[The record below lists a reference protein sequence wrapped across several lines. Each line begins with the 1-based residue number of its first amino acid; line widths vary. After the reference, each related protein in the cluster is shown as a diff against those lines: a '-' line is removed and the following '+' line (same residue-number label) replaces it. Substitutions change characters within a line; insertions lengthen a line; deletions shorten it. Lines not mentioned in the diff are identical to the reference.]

1 MSKFTEKI
9 KAYLEEQQE
18 AREISKSWNVANAA
32 FKSKLAVYESEML
45 NHEFAIEVAQEKL
58 KSAEVNGGKPIHN
71 RDEYINQLLDAKDE
85 LTNAENRKEELLRT
99 IEFLQ
104 ETYETLK

>member
-32 FKSKLAVYESEML
+32 FKSKLAIYESEMM
-45 NHEFAIEVAQEKL
+45 NHEFEVESAQEKL
-58 KSAEVNGGKPIHN
+58 KSAEVNGGKPIRN
-71 RDEYINQLLDAKDE
+71 RDEYIDQLLNAKDALAE
-85 LTNAENRKEELLRT
+85 AENKREELSKT
-99 IEFLQ
+99 IEFLK